1 MPARRI
7 GNGARGDLTVQQ
19 TRALMNAIRV
29 GVKGA
34 TSLSK
39 YVRKRRR
46 SGSKKGPKK
55 KRKKEKKKPKV
66 EVSSKKKRLS
76 KPKSVAKKFG
86 SDGCSLQTT
95 MHTSWFTTHATPVR
109 AAGYVVDGEFDSIC
123 ISNNGADPQNIAAAA
138 LLHGPPGVT
147 GQACLWPTDSQ
158 MQYTILN
165 LGLRYPGTVESEVL
179 STDTA
184 APFINDPLQT
194 TLQEHQEIFSARTA
208 WRKWQN
214 TGTTININWNGKP
227 PKGKFR
233 VIYGCSQKVR
243 MMRSPGQSTIPDTP
257 GLIEWDDSHSID
269 EIVST
274 ETVRLS
280 PYERLIKEYGSV
292 DDLGEG
298 QKCPSVGYFPSVN
311 TPVSLN
317 SGTAPTSDY
326 TLTPGT
332 KSFCW
337 DSISRDR
344 AWKSISSCTKKGS
357 LTIQLN
363 NKVGWVDCKS
373 TTAQS
378 SLPIIIFAYSNPTI
392 YPNTQKVVKLGTRPS
407 AMEEEEPDLG
417 AEEPLNV
424 KDLNEWRAEHGT
436 LALTVNP
443 GDIVRSID
451 GQLLSFLPTQTK
463 TFANT
468 ERDVNDTFSFDYMQN
483 HGWFDPYDGPDPAD
497 TPAVEVEFKDKHQPA
512 MVHDTAGSN
521 IDVITTQYSDQIPI
535 KQMATIDVCTTFK
548 FKGRRGLRVPV
559 HSISEGPTQRGY
571 LPYANLVSSFQ
582 D

>member
-1 MPARRI
+1 MPGRRI
-7 GNGARGDLTVQQ
+7 GNGARGTMTVEQS
-19 TRALMNAIRV
+19 RALMKAIRM
-29 GVKGA
+29 GISGA
-34 TSLSK
+34 TKLSK
-39 YVRKRRR
+39 YVRKRKAAP
-46 SGSKKGPKK
+46 KKRPNK

-109 AAGYVVDGEFDSIC
+109 AAGYIVDGEFDTIC
-123 ISNNGADPQNIAAAA
+123 VSNNGADPQNIAAAA
-138 LLHGPPGVT
+138 ILHGPPGVT
-147 GQACLWPTDSQ
+147 GQACLWPADGQ
-158 MQYTILN
+158 MQYSLLN

-194 TLQEHQEIFSARTA
+194 TLAEHEELFSARLA

-214 TGTTININWNGKP
+214 TGTTINITWNGKP

-233 VIYGCSQKVR
+233 VIYGCTEKLR
-243 MMRSPGQSTIPDTP
+243 MMRAPGQSTIPSTP
-257 GLIEWDDSHSID
+257 GLTEWTEDHSID

-274 ETVRLS
+274 ETLKLS

-292 DDLGEG
+292 DDLDEG
-298 QKCPSVGYFPSVN
+298 QKCPSIGYFPSVN

-317 SGTAPTSDY
+317 SGTAPTASY

-332 KSFCW
+332 KSFCM

-344 AWKSISSCTKKGS
+344 SWKSISSCTKKGS

-378 SLPIIIFAYSNPTI
+378 SLPIIIFAFSNPTI

-407 AMEEEEPDLG
+407 AMEEEAPEPPAAVIHDMSVYVNQHWIKPGELARSVDGDLFTMNKTTPYRWATPSNPDL
-417 AEEPLNV
+417 
-424 KDLNEWRAEHGT
+424 HTGT
-436 LALTVNP
+436 VATTAYLTTHYA
-443 GDIVRSID
+443 
-451 GQLLSFLPTQTK
+451 FT
-463 TFANT
+463 A
-468 ERDVNDTFSFDYMQN
+468 
-483 HGWFDPYDGPDPAD
+483 YDGDDPAVV
-497 TPAVEVEFKDKHQPA
+497 ARLAYKDKHQPA
-512 MVHDTAGSN
+512 MVHDTATSGV
-521 IDVITTQYSDQIPI
+521 DVITTQYSDQIPI
-535 KQMATIDVCTTFK
+535 KQMATIDVCTTFR

-559 HSISEGPTQRGY
+559 NSISEGPTQRGY